1 MDNTL
6 SLTLKQQLKLSQMQI
21 QKLEMLGLSYDE
33 LEAAIRKEEESNPF
47 LDVKAGRY
55 SAEST
60 WRPIDSSL
68 DYLSNSDED
77 EKAGWMER
85 AISSKESLYDHLRM
99 QIETLKLSE
108 KERQAALII
117 ASSLDGKGFLP
128 TSLDNILPSGFDD
141 VKESALKA
149 VQSLDPAGVGASD
162 YRESLKIQLKGL
174 GLQKEDE
181 RHISEMIDNLD
192 LIKGGRTDIISKKL
206 GIDEEEATLLIDVLK
221 TLTPYPGEKYNT
233 DYESYIHPDI
243 AIRKNTSGELEII
256 DYGDNLPDVSLNAE
270 YVNLEDE
277 MRKDRKKN
285 REAISFLKSNRDK
298 AEAIIDSIKLRTTNL
313 HKIAIYLVNKQRE
326 FFDKGISHLLPD
338 SQQNMA
344 SYLDLSASTV
354 SRLCAKKY
362 IETDWGTFPIS
373 FFFSSTRG
381 FLKDDKEEASKNAI
395 KARIKELLEN
405 WEGAKAPSDQKIS
418 DALAKEGIKV
428 ARRTV
433 AKYRAELAIESS
445 YNRN

>member
-1 MDNTL
+1 MTYNCE
-6 SLTLKQQLKLSQMQI
+6 K
-21 QKLEMLGLSYDE
+21 
-33 LEAAIRKEEESNPF
+33 F
-47 LDVKAGRY
+47 
-55 SAEST
+55 
-60 WRPIDSSL
+60 IDS
-68 DYLSNSDED
+68 Y
-77 EKAGWMER
+77 
-85 AISSKESLYDHLRM
+85 
-99 QIETLKLSE
+99 IE
-108 KERQAALII
+108 A
-117 ASSLDGKGFLP
+117 F
-128 TSLDNILPSGFDD
+128 N
-141 VKESALKA
+141 
-149 VQSLDPAGVGASD
+149 
-162 YRESLKIQLKGL
+162 
-174 GLQKEDE
+174 
-181 RHISEMIDNLD
+181 
-192 LIKGGRTDIISKKL
+192 RTSKK
-206 GIDEEEATLLIDVLK
+206 DEEKRGLALPKME
-221 TLTPYPGEKYNT
+221 
-233 DYESYIHPDI
+233 DI
-243 AIRKNTSGELEII
+243 ST
-256 DYGDNLPDVSLNAE
+256 
-270 YVNLEDE
+270 LEDE
-277 MRKDRKKN
+277 LMALFFPGLSGSESKSKL
-285 REAISFLKSNRDK
+285 ISVVTYHMESVTRLLYDSVLLALSYEDKGNTPIRSLEDK

>member
-1 MDNTL
+1 MK
-6 SLTLKQQLKLSQMQI
+6 TLK
-21 QKLEMLGLSYDE
+21 D
-33 LEAAIRKEEESNPF
+33 NF
-47 LDVKAGRY
+47 VK
-55 SAEST
+55 
-60 WRPIDSSL
+60 
-68 DYLSNSDED
+68 
-77 EKAGWMER
+77 
-85 AISSKESLYDHLRM
+85 
-99 QIETLKLSE
+99 
-108 KERQAALII
+108 
-117 ASSLDGKGFLP
+117 
-128 TSLDNILPSGFDD
+128 
-141 VKESALKA
+141 
-149 VQSLDPAGVGASD
+149 
-162 YRESLKIQLKGL
+162 
-174 GLQKEDE
+174 
-181 RHISEMIDNLD
+181 